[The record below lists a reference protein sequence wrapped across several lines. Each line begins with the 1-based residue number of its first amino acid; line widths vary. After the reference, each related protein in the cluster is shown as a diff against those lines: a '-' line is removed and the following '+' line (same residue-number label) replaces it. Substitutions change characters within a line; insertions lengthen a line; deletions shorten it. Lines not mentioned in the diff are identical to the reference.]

1 MIFGFNMF
9 GNTRSFNASET
20 VLDEEETVYQGY
32 TIKQITSGWISG
44 GGWKWSYKMT
54 TTVVGIT
61 DYKNIAEGGP
71 IPFNEATKVIEDEK
85 ETTLAE
91 AVAYI
96 DSISQDEKDDNNTIQ
111 GCTYEKANNYDKSAT
126 EDDGS
131 CTYDDD
137 EEDDENFSPWILAGG
152 AVLVTLVGFKLMKS

>member
-9 GNTRSFNASET
+9 SHTRSFNASET
-20 VLDEEETVYQGY
+20 VLDEEETIYQGY

-44 GGWKWSYKMT
+44 GMTTWSYKMT
-54 TTVVGIT
+54 TTIVGIT

-71 IPFNEATKVIEDEK
+71 LSFTETTKAIEDDK

-96 DSISQDEKDDNNTIQ
+96 DSISQDEKDDNNTIK

-137 EEDDENFSPWILAGG
+137 EEDDENFSTWILAGG
-152 AVLVTLVGFKLMKS
+152 AVLVSLVGFKLMKS

>member
-44 GGWKWSYKMT
+44 GYTTWSYKMT
-54 TTVVGIT
+54 TTVVGIN
-61 DYKNIAEGGP
+61 YKNIAEGGP
-71 IPFNEATKVIEDEK
+71 ISFTETMKAIEDDK

-96 DSISQDEKDDNNTIQ
+96 DSISQDEKDDNNTIK